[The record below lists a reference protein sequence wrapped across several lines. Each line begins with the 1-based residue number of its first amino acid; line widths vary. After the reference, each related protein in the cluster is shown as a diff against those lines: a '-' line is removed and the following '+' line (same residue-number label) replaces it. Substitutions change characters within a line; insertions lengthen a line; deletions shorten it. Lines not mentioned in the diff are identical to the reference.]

1 MLIQLSIKEREV
13 IYDNTLMDQDFLP
26 DTCIELYITKYIIN
40 IFKDLYYKMGLQGFW
55 RAPNQNI
62 LGAYILLEK

>member
-1 MLIQLSIKEREV
+1 
-13 IYDNTLMDQDFLP
+13 MDQDFLP